1 MVERYGIA
9 TLAEGVGGLLSLL
22 EAGITQEP
30 RGEWL
35 EGTEITGLSDGNARY
50 LGSPIA
56 TWRFGYIRPES
67 RDALRVYCPGASEE
81 LYVQTINNEE
91 EFAIYR
97 AILHWPEER
106 PRDGFDRAVK
116 WDFAPWFLILESAE
130 LAPDALALSVA
141 DPLDGATGVAVSK
154 TCTLTFNNALILSM
168 PDHVV
173 LLKAS
178 DGVEKASAITLDA
191 TQKIITVDPT
201 TNMEAAT
208 DYILVYTV
216 TDIYGQTL
224 KGAVNF
230 TTA

>member
-1 MVERYGIA
+1 MTYKIA
-9 TLAEGVGGLLSLL
+9 TLAEGVGGLINLA
-22 EAGITQEP
+22 EAGISQEP

-35 EGTEITGLSDGNARY
+35 EAAEISGLADGSARY
-50 LGSPIA
+50 LGYPIA
-56 TWRFGYIRPES
+56 TWRFTYIRQES
-67 RDALRVYCPGASEE
+67 RDALRAYCPGASQE

-130 LAPDALALSVA
+130 LAPDALVLSLA
-141 DPLDGATGVAVSK
+141 DPLDAAVDVAVTK
-154 TCTLTFNNALILSM
+154 TCTLTFNNALIITAPS
-168 PDHVV
+168 HVV
-173 LLKAS
+173 LLKAA
-178 DGVEKASAITLDA
+178 DGVEKASSITLDA
-191 TQKIITVDPT
+191 TQKIIAVDPT
-201 TNMEAAT
+201 TDMEAAT